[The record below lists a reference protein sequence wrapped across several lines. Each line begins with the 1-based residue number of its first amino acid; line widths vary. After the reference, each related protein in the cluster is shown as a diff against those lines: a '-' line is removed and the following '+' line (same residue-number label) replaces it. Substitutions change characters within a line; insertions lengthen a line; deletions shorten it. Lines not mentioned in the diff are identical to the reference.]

1 MMVARIEG
9 PRKLQEICK
18 GLMGDSAVDAVNG
31 NVRNKRELWI
41 EETLLEILPATAG
54 TNIERRLLQK
64 QWCCLLGDLT
74 VGE

>member
-41 EETLLEILPATAG
+41 EETLLRSSQQRQVPILNVVSFRNNGVASLV
-54 TNIERRLLQK
+54 I
-64 QWCCLLGDLT
+64 
-74 VGE
+74 